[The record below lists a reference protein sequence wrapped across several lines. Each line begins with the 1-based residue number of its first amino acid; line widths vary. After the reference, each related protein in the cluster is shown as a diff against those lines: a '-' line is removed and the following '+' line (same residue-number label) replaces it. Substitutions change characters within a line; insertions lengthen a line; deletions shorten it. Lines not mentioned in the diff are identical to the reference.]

1 MMQTETPHINV
12 DLIDRMRNV
21 FDDNVLASLLE
32 SFIET
37 LRSLSPELDQLPR
50 DSVVQVRCLA
60 IKLRGTASEYGAV
73 RLADVARTMEQ
84 APRDSPHNVIDW
96 RLLLLCEI
104 DTTIGLYE
112 QVINRLRVQPER
124 QTTLQ
129 LFDVA

>member
-73 RLADVARTMEQ
+73 RLTDVARTMEQ
-84 APRDSPHNVIDW
+84 ALRDSPHNVIDW
-96 RLLLLCEI
+96 RLLLLAEI
-104 DTTIGLYE
+104 DMTIGLYE

-129 LFDVA
+129 LVDVA

>member
-1 MMQTETPHINV
+1 MQTMTPHVDV

-21 FDDNVLASLLE
+21 FDDELLASLLE
-32 SFIET
+32 SFIDT

-73 RLADVARTMEQ
+73 RLTDVARTMEQ
-84 APRDSPHNVIDW
+84 ALRCSPHNVIDW
-96 RLLLLCEI
+96 RLLLRAEI
-104 DTTIGLYE
+104 DQTIRLYGK
-112 QVINRLRVQPER
+112 VIDRLRLQPER

-129 LFDVA
+129 LVEVA